1 MTSINLPKDD
11 IAVREARIKNSAT
24 PSVDAV
30 KPAAQ
35 TGETQPVNARQA
47 TQQPRTA
54 IRQRAKKDRRQGDRR
69 QRQENVLL
77 DTRSHRERRK
87 RVRRSSDAEAQQQK
101 DQPNADSR
109 GIDVYS

>member
-11 IAVREARIKNSAT
+11 SAVREARIKNSAT

-30 KPAAQ
+30 KPTAQ
-35 TGETQPVNARQA
+35 TGETQPVNPHQA

-54 IRQRAKKDRRQGDRR
+54 IRQRKKKDRRQGERR

-87 RVRRSSDAEAQQQK
+87 SVRRSSDAEAQQENEQSTTG
-101 DQPNADSR
+101 SR